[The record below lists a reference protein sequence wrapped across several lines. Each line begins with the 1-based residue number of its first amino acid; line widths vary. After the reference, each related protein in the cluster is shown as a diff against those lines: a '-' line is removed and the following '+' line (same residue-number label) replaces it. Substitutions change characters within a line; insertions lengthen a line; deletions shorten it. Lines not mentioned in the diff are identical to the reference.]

1 MKPRAWNSTLPQRSR
16 PLTATTGL
24 RPGGGLARPAGLAAR
39 STLGRGSPIAPV
51 SAKRQRENRE
61 RARMAGAL
69 HPGGRGDGQDRPL
82 CDVTQARATAGLP
95 PLDGCTRW
103 ADNLHEPLTRARG
116 GSITD
121 PGNVLPSCDPCN
133 GALSSIPESQLGWAR
148 RLGLLKGSKWDCAP
162 DGGEAA

>member
-1 MKPRAWNSTLPQRSR
+1 MNGRAWNSTL
-16 PLTATTGL
+16 
-24 RPGGGLARPAGLAAR
+24 RPGKPLARRKGLVASTGLARSATL
-39 STLGRGSPIAPV
+39 STRTPLERGTPLRPV
-51 SAKRQRENRE
+51 SAKRRQQNAGRRV
-61 RARMAGAL
+61 MAGTL
-69 HPGGRGDGQDRPL
+69 FPGARGDGQDRPL
-82 CDVTQARATAGLP
+82 CAVYVARGTIGLP
-95 PLDGCTRW
+95 PLDGCARW